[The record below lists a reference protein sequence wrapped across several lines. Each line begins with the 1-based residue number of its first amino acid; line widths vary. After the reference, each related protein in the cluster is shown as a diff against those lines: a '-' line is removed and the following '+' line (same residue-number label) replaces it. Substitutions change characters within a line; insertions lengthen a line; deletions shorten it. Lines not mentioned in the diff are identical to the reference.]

1 MVSKIKKKIIKKKSV
16 KTKKQNKN
24 RVFKKPN
31 KKLIKKKVIKK
42 FPQIKNNL
50 LVINYIVEIK
60 GIINSNDTIDIY
72 GKVEGEINAKKVFI
86 HKSGIVLGKISA
98 QEIGVYGKCYADLYV
113 KTSCEIFNTATI
125 KGNINYD
132 NNIIIHKGSNI
143 LGELIPKKKPLAL
156 PDYTKNKETIIKEG
170 IKKSVNNFEPVL
182 DRKKDVKS
190 LDNIIS
196 KIFK

>member
-1 MVSKIKKKIIKKKSV
+1 MVSKTKKKIIKKKSV

-24 RVFKKPN
+24 GVFKKP
-31 KKLIKKKVIKK
+31 KKKVIKK

-50 LVINYIVEIK
+50 LVINNIVEIK

-86 HKSGIVLGKISA
+86 HKSGIVLGIISA
-98 QEIGVYGKCYADLYV
+98 QEIGVYGKCYADLYI
-113 KTSCEIFNTATI
+113 KTSCEIFNTAII

-156 PDYTKNKETIIKEG
+156 PDYTKNKETIVKEG
-170 IKKSVNNFEPVL
+170 IKKSDNNFEPVL

-190 LDNIIS
+190 LDSIIS